1 MNFLKIKRR
10 NSLKIKVGNVEI
22 GGDAPISV
30 QSMTNTK
37 TEDVQ
42 ATLNQVKQLEDAG
55 ADLVRIS
62 VPNEEAAT
70 AFKLIK
76 KDSNVPLIADIHFDY
91 KMGILAAKNGA
102 DCLRI
107 NPGNIGNIDR
117 VKEVVKCAEDK
128 DIPIRIGVNAGS
140 LEKKLQKKYGEPTP
154 EALVEAAMNHVDI

>member
-42 ATLNQVKQLEDAG
+42 ATLDQVKQLEDAG

-76 KDSNVPLIADIHFDY
+76 KIPMFLSLQIYTLIIRWVFWLL
-91 KMGILAAKNGA
+91 KT
-102 DCLRI
+102 
-107 NPGNIGNIDR
+107 
-117 VKEVVKCAEDK
+117 E
-128 DIPIRIGVNAGS
+128 PIA
-140 LEKKLQKKYGEPTP
+140 
-154 EALVEAAMNHVDI
+154 

>member
-42 ATLNQVKQLEDAG
+42 ATLDQVKQLEDAG

-70 AFKLIK
+70 AFKFIK
-76 KDSNVPLIADIHFDY
+76 KDSIVTAARQRPLLRQRIKHIFLHQ
-91 KMGILAAKNGA
+91 LA
-102 DCLRI
+102 
-107 NPGNIGNIDR
+107 
-117 VKEVVKCAEDK
+117 
-128 DIPIRIGVNAGS
+128 
-140 LEKKLQKKYGEPTP
+140 
-154 EALVEAAMNHVDI
+154 

>member
-42 ATLNQVKQLEDAG
+42 ATLDQVKQLEDAG

-62 VPNEEAAT
+62 VPNEEAAK

-76 KDSNVPLIADIHFDY
+76 K
-91 KMGILAAKNGA
+91 
-102 DCLRI
+102 
-107 NPGNIGNIDR
+107 NI
-117 VKEVVKCAEDK
+117 
-128 DIPIRIGVNAGS
+128 
-140 LEKKLQKKYGEPTP
+140 KY
-154 EALVEAAMNHVDI
+154 